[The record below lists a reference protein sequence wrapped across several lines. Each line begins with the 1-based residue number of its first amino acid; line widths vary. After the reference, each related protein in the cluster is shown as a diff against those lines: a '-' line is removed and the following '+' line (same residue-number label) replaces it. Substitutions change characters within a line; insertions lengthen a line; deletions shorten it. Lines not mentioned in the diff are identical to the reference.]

1 MTRVNERETR
11 ILRRAAGCLDVSELK
26 HFRGFEIKCNYN
38 KLIIITII
46 FIYIKSKSA
55 S

>member
-1 MTRVNERETR
+1 MNRETG

-26 HFRGFEIKCNYN
+26 HFRGFEIKWNYN

-46 FIYIKSKSA
+46 VFIYIKSKSA